1 MSLLKRIFGRDD
13 KPATHEAGAT
23 ARQVDEYARLTGLIP
38 YQGDRRYSCQ
48 CGSTEDVFV
57 RPAYSDPKHIEYA
70 LCRACLSRT
79 VCCVTIGNVDAAPDP
94 DMPSHLFPG
103 CGSDGAEFTV
113 THGQKPSRGDVSDML
128 YEAIVDAVLVEYD
141 EATGKGYFRV
151 IDGEA
156 TPVGAVIPLIAQAE
170 TDLID

>member
-1 MSLLKRIFGRDD
+1 MNLLKRIFGRDD
-13 KPATHEAGAT
+13 KSAAHDAGAT
-23 ARQVDEYARLTGLIP
+23 SERVEEYARLTGLIP
-38 YQGDRRYSCQ
+38 YKGERRCSCE
-48 CGSTEDVFV
+48 CGSTEDVLV
-57 RPAYSDPKHIEYA
+57 RPSYRDPKYVEYA

-79 VCCVTIGNVDAAPDP
+79 VCCVTIGNVDAAPAP

-113 THGQKPSRGDVSDML
+113 TRGRKPSREEVSDML
-128 YEAIVDAVLVEYD
+128 YEAIVDAMVVEYD
-141 EATGKGYFRV
+141 ETTGKGYFRV

-156 TPVGAVIPLIAQAE
+156 PPVGAVIPLLAQAE

>member
-1 MSLLKRIFGRDD
+1 MNLLKRIFGRDD
-13 KPATHEAGAT
+13 KTATHDTGAN
-23 ARQVDEYARLTGLIP
+23 AEQVDEYVRLVGLIP
-38 YQGDRRYSCQ
+38 YQGDRRCSCQ
-48 CGSTEDVFV
+48 CGSTEEVFV
-57 RPAYSDPKHIEYA
+57 RQAYSDPKHIEYA
-70 LCRACLSRT
+70 LCRACLSHT
-79 VCCVTIGNVDAAPDP
+79 VCCVTIGNVDAAPAP

-103 CGSDGAEFTV
+103 CGSDGAEFSV
-113 THGQKPSRGDVSDML
+113 THGPRPSRDEVSDLL

-156 TPVGAVIPLIAQAE
+156 PPVGAVVPLIAIAE